1 MRRWIPA
8 AAVVVFGVALL
19 ARAAWVLVRWAQG
32 GAAFEFSDEEIHWQ
46 LASNLVA
53 GGGLSTDDGRL
64 AVRMPLYPLF
74 LALFAWLGQTGILVA
89 RLAQCVVGAAT
100 AGLAFLLADAAL
112 GRRAA
117 IAAGLLVCF
126 DPYAIFFANL
136 LLTETVFAFLAVALT
151 ACAWAVAVRTPSRAT
166 VGVGLLGAAAVLTR
180 PSAAGWIPLLWLML
194 WAFDSDR
201 GRAVRRVA
209 LYAGILIVCLLPWGV
224 RNRVVLGSFAWLSAN
239 GGVTLYDAQGPQAG
253 GDSDQ
258 SFLKDMPE
266 IDGLDEVARDQA
278 LQRLAIEQMRDDPLR
293 VLRLAGVK
301 FLRTWSLTPN
311 VESYRGGVT
320 GIVSATFTLGVLVAA
335 GVGLLRRR
343 GAKSLVVLLWLPVVY
358 FTLLH
363 CIYVGSLRYRI
374 PLMPFVEI
382 AAACAFVSR
391 GAGQTPTEG
400 VARAASQRGR

>member
-1 MRRWIPA
+1 MA
-8 AAVVVFGVALL
+8 VFGAALL

-32 GAAFEFSDEEIHWQ
+32 GPSLEFPDEEIHWQ
-46 LASNLVA
+46 LARNLVA

-64 AVRMPLYPLF
+64 AARMPLYPLF
-74 LALFAWLGQTGILVA
+74 LALFAWLGPAGILVA
-89 RLAQCVVGAAT
+89 RLGQCVVGAAT
-100 AGLAFLLADAAL
+100 AGLVFLLADAAL

-117 IAAGLLVCF
+117 IAAGLLVCI

-136 LLTETVFAFLAVALT
+136 LLTETVFALLAVALT
-151 ACAWAVAVRTPSRAT
+151 ACAWAVAARGPARAT

-180 PSAAGWIPLLWLML
+180 PSAAGWIPLLWLTL
-194 WAFDSDR
+194 CAFDSNR
-201 GRAVRRVA
+201 GRAVRRGA

-224 RNRVVLGSFAWLSAN
+224 RNRVLLGSFAWLSTN

-253 GDSDQ
+253 GGSDQ
-258 SFLKDMPE
+258 TFLGALPE
-266 IDGLDEVARDQA
+266 LALLDEVARDRE
-278 LQRLAIEQMRDDPLR
+278 LQRRAIQQMRDDPLR
-293 VLRLAGVK
+293 VLRLAGIK

-320 GIVSATFTLGVLVAA
+320 GVVSATFTLGVLLAA
-335 GVGLLRRR
+335 GVGLLGRR
-343 GAKSLVVLLWLPVVY
+343 GPKGLMILLWLPVVY

-391 GAGQTPTEG
+391 RAGQTPADG
-400 VARAASQRGR
+400 VARPANQRGR